1 MAHKYLL
8 SICMMVR
15 NEEKNIKR
23 CLEALRPLL
32 EKGDVELI
40 IVDTGSEDDTVAI
53 ARQYT
58 EKLYFHRW
66 ENDFS
71 KMRNISISYAKGEFI
86 FILDADEVL
95 TNPLELYEII
105 NKDKHSAN
113 TFTVRVKNLSSYGN
127 FIVTQQWRIFRND
140 GDFHYVGAVHNQ
152 PRYKDPVISTRITLD
167 HYGYLFHDREIK
179 ERKFKRTGSI
189 LKAELEKDPDNIY
202 YRFQLA
208 RSYSAHGDIQ
218 EALTEIR
225 RAYNLLS
232 KKNHNLRKR
241 YIYVYGTY
249 ALICMQANE
258 LDEAVNVSRE
268 GLALEPEYIDL
279 HYILAYSLSRTGRK
293 DEALNEFLNYIDL
306 VNQFDNL
313 SISTNTSI
321 ELNFMS
327 TSFVDNALYYIVNM
341 YYDQRRFDEAYRFS
355 GQINDKSKKTSI
367 AVKALLKMGRFDN
380 LKKVITEI
388 CNDKDEAGKALTI
401 IESEISGM
409 SKEQREKVYEA
420 FSKGA
425 DDYSLLN
432 RFRLKLYENR
442 YEEIERFIREKD
454 FDDLPEF
461 YAELFINMDRN
472 PRPIIASF
480 KKMRRSKIKQYVKV
494 MLAKRDELKDYLAD
508 WVLSENVRNGDY
520 AGFKVFTG
528 ISYILLF
535 TQARIF
541 KHIIDESF
549 EKYYAIFKKY
559 VLYGISMMDLLYNGE
574 RLRLIYSTLDD
585 EEDRFFIALKFA
597 KEAVEKGD
605 AKTGISYFREALHLN
620 PYLACYMER
629 YKDELFQ
636 GIVG

>member
-1 MAHKYLL
+1 MVREYLL
-8 SICMMVR
+8 SICMMVK
-15 NEEKNIKR
+15 NEERNIKK
-23 CLEALRPLL
+23 CLDALNPLL
-32 EKGDVELI
+32 EKDDVELV
-40 IVDTGSEDDTVAI
+40 IVDTGSEDNTAAI
-53 ARQYT
+53 AGQYT
-58 EKLYFHRW
+58 DKLYFHRW
-66 ENDFS
+66 ENHFS
-71 KMRNISISYAKGEFI
+71 KMRNITISYAKGEFI

-95 TNPLELYEII
+95 TNPMELYEAV
-105 NKDKHSAN
+105 NKEKHSAN
-113 TFTVRVKNLSSYGN
+113 TFTVRIKNLSSYGN
-127 FIVTQQWRIFRND
+127 FTVTQQQRIFRND

-152 PRYKDPVISTRITLD
+152 PKSKGPFISTRITLD
-167 HYGYLFHDREIK
+167 HYGYLFHDKELK

-189 LKAELEKDPDNIY
+189 LKAELEKDPDNLY

-208 RSYSAHGDIQ
+208 RSYSAHGDKQ

-225 RAYNLLS
+225 KAYNLMP
-232 KKNHNLRKR
+232 KDYNLRGK

-258 LDEAVNVSRE
+258 PDEAVTVCRE

-293 DEALNEFLNYIDL
+293 DEALNEYLNYIDL

-313 SISTNTSI
+313 NISTNTSI

-355 GQINDKSKKTSI
+355 GQINDKSRKTGI
-367 AVKALLKMGRFDN
+367 AVKVLLKMERFED
-380 LKKVITEI
+380 LKEI
-388 CNDKDEAGKALTI
+388 IAEIGNDKDEAGKALAV
-401 IESEISGM
+401 IESEISDM
-409 SKEQREKVYEA
+409 NEEQREKVYEA

-432 RFRLKLYENR
+432 RFRLKFYENK
-442 YEEIERFIREKD
+442 YDEVDRFIRETD
-454 FDDLPEF
+454 FDNLPEF

-472 PRPIIASF
+472 PRLIIASL
-480 KKMRRSKIKQYVKV
+480 KKMRRSKIKRYVKV
-494 MLAKRDELKDYLAD
+494 MLDKRDELKDYLAD
-508 WVLSENVRNGDY
+508 CVLSENVRNSDY